1 MLITILFEIASVNAS
16 GVRRINMSKD
26 LTDALSKLYIK
37 LGGETSIIQE
47 NKNVMDY
54 IDDIT
59 SVVIPIKITT
69 VVTGTLVAGQTE
81 LTLQNE
87 AIKTD
92 SFIDIYT
99 SDGTEWISTTV
110 TSGQIVINFEEQESD
125 LGVKV
130 RVS

>member
-1 MLITILFEIASVNAS
+1 
-16 GVRRINMSKD
+16 MSKD

-37 LGGETSIIQE
+37 LGGENSIIQE

-59 SVVIPIKITT
+59 NVVIPIKITT

-99 SDGTEWISTTV
+99 SNGTEWISTTV

>member
-1 MLITILFEIASVNAS
+1 MLTIILFEIASVNAS
-16 GVRRINMSKD
+16 GVRRTNMSRD

-37 LGGETSIIQE
+37 LGGQPSESKE

-59 SVVIPIKITT
+59 GVVIPIEITT
-69 VVTGTLVAGQTE
+69 VVTGTLVAGQTS

-87 AIKTD
+87 SITTN

-110 TSGQIVINFEEQESD
+110 TAGQIVITFEEQQSD

-130 RVS
+130 RIS